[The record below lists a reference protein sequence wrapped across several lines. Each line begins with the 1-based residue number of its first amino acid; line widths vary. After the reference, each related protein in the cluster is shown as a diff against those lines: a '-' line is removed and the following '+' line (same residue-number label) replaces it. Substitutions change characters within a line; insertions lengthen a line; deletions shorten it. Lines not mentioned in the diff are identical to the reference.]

1 LGRLS
6 IDRENI
12 TLQENVVSTVQI
24 SKDGRFMC
32 PFIKIFL
39 KVAISFTSAMIMAIA
54 LQAQAATREPIK
66 PGAVLL
72 AQSAMPQKEQQ
83 KSPVDAGTPKEEKLK
98 QEKSREQKMQ
108 LEKQA
113 PKTRAMQPPP
123 PGDGTKKFGGGIIR
137 DKESPEGE

>member
-1 LGRLS
+1 MYSL
-6 IDRENI
+6 
-12 TLQENVVSTVQI
+12 V
-24 SKDGRFMC
+24 KKF
-32 PFIKIFL
+32 F
-39 KVAISFTSAMIMAIA
+39 KVAITLTSAMILVIA
-54 LQAQAATREPIK
+54 LQTQAGSSETIK
-66 PGAVLL
+66 PGAFLL
-72 AQSAMPQKEQQ
+72 AQSGKPQKDKQ
-83 KSPVDAGTPKEEKLK
+83 KSTVEGSTSKEEKLK